1 MDRPRLA
8 GSPILSD
15 LSIFTKGIR
24 EAAGTAALHIPSDGD
39 DKEGSFHI
47 ETHER
52 KPPGVQQSLSI

>member
-39 DKEGSFHI
+39 NKEGSSDLLVP
-47 ETHER
+47 T
-52 KPPGVQQSLSI
+52 KCV

>member
-24 EAAGTAALHIPSDGD
+24 GAAGTAALHIPSDAD
-39 DKEGSFHI
+39 DKEGSYHI
-47 ETHER
+47 ETHGREA
-52 KPPGVQQSLSI
+52 